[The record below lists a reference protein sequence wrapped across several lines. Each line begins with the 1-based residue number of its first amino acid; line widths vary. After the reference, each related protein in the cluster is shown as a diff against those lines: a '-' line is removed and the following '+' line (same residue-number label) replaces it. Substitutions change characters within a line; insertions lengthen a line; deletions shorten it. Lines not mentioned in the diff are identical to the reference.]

1 MKNKLF
7 ILIFFSFVS
16 ILKAQNTLPTAEQYP
31 IFPVCENSKDLE
43 NCFNSNVQDIVYTN
57 FKIPNDLKIKNYIGS
72 IIVVFE
78 VDATGKFK
86 VQYVDSNEKALI
98 EESNRV
104 FETFPIISPPTFNGK
119 PSYARYTI
127 KIAIPLKSSSEIQ
140 GELKAKQQ
148 EFETSPAYRRN
159 KELTDFNELK
169 YTEFKNPQF
178 QSQLNIPFSHSNY
191 AQFDSELNQIGS
203 NNHTGSK
210 PYSYADVQKYY
221 SIESKNNAIKKSSKS
236 WWGRK
241 FWNENMVEIQGED
254 YWLSLN
260 PIIDLQLGK
269 SNSTNNKNTYVN
281 TRALQFQGG
290 LGKQLNFSTTVFESQ
305 GYFADY
311 YNKFAESIKPAGGD
325 PAIIPGI
332 GIAKDFQ
339 VTQYD
344 FPSAEANLTFT
355 PSKFINMQLGYGRN
369 FIGDGYRSLIL
380 SDAASPYPFFKLNT
394 TFWRIKYTNTYMF
407 LRDVRPEVTSE
418 RTYASKYIANH
429 YLSLNVSK
437 RFNIGFFESVVWA
450 NNNGRGFDPNFINP
464 IIFYRTVEFTSSA
477 RSGNALLGLTG
488 KYKFNNQINAYGQFL
503 LDEFSLKDVKAGND
517 SWKNKFGY
525 QIGAK
530 YYNAFNIDNL
540 LLQAE
545 FNYVRPYV
553 YSHLEATTNYGH
565 NNQSIGHPWGGNFQE
580 FVAIARY
587 HTNRFYADA
596 KLTFGKRGL
605 DFDPLVDN
613 NNYGSNINISYETNR
628 PLDSGVVVG
637 QGNKTSVF
645 IADLQAGYLV
655 NPSTNLK
662 FFGSLIYR
670 NFNPAQN
677 TLTYNKENTT
687 WFSIGLRSD
696 VFNWYFDY

>member
-16 ILKAQNTLPTAEQYP
+16 ISKAQNTLQTGEKYP
-31 IFPVCENSKDLE
+31 IFPVCENTKNPE
-43 NCFNSNVQDIVYTN
+43 NCFNTNVQDLVYNN
-57 FKIPNDLKIKNYIGS
+57 FKIPDELKTTNYVGT

-78 VDATGKFK
+78 VNETGKFK
-86 VQYVDSNEKALI
+86 VQYVDSNEKSLI
-98 EESNRV
+98 EESNHV
-104 FETFPIISPPTFNGK
+104 FQTFPIISPPTFNGK
-119 PSYARYTI
+119 PSYARFTI
-127 KIAIPLKSSSEIQ
+127 KIAIPLKSSSEIEA
-140 GELKAKQQ
+140 ELKAKQQ
-148 EFETSPAYRRN
+148 EFETSSDYKRN
-159 KELTDFNELK
+159 KELTEFDELK
-169 YTEFKNPQF
+169 YIEFKNPQF
-178 QSQLNIPFSHSNY
+178 QSHLNIPFSHSNY
-191 AQFDSELNQIGS
+191 AQFDAELNQIGS

-221 SIESKNNAIKKSSKS
+221 RIESNNNNIKKTTKS

-254 YWLSLN
+254 YWLTLN

-429 YLSLNVSK
+429 YLSLNVTK
-437 RFNIGFFESVVWA
+437 RLNIGFFESVVWA

-488 KYKFNNQINAYGQFL
+488 KYKFKNQINAYGQFL

-525 QIGAK
+525 QLGAK
-530 YYNAFNIDNL
+530 YYNAFSINNL
-540 LLQAE
+540 LLQVE

-587 HTNRFYADA
+587 HTNRFYADT

-605 DFDPLVDN
+605 DFDPLFDN

-628 PLDSGVVVG
+628 PLDNGVVVG
-637 QGNKTSVF
+637 QGNKTSIF

-670 NFNPAQN
+670 NFNPVQN
-677 TLTYNKENTT
+677 TLTYNKEITT

>member
-1 MKNKLF
+1 MNNKLF
-7 ILIFFSFVS
+7 ILIFFFSVWNANS
-16 ILKAQNTLPTAEQYP
+16 QSNLQSGEQYP
-31 IFPVCENSKDLE
+31 IFSACENSKNLE
-43 NCFNSNVQDIVYTN
+43 NCFNYNVQDLVYTN
-57 FKIPNDLKIKNYIGS
+57 FKIPNELKTTNYIGT

-78 VDATGKFK
+78 VDEKGKFK
-86 VQYVDSNEKALI
+86 VQYVDSNEKSLI

-104 FETFPIISPPTFNGK
+104 FETFPTISPPTFNGK
-119 PSYARYTI
+119 PSYAKYTI
-127 KIAIPLKSSSEIQ
+127 KIAIPLKSFSEI
-140 GELKAKQQ
+140 EAENKAKQLQ
-148 EFETSPAYRRN
+148 LETTPSFKRN
-159 KELTDFNELK
+159 KELTEFNDLK
-169 YTEFKNPQF
+169 YIEFKNPQF
-178 QSQLNIPFSHSNY
+178 QSHLNIPFSHSY
-191 AQFDSELNQIGS
+191 YSQFDSELNQIGS
-203 NNHTGSK
+203 NNHTSSK
-210 PYSYADVQKYY
+210 PYSYSDIQKYY
-221 SIESKNNAIKKSSKS
+221 SIEENNSKLKKSAKS

-241 FWNENMVEIQGED
+241 FWNENMVEVQGED
-254 YWLSLN
+254 YWLTLN

-269 SNSTNNKNTYVN
+269 SFSTNNKNTYIN
-281 TRALQFQGG
+281 TRAIQFQGG

-407 LRDVRPEVTSE
+407 LRDVRSEVTSE

-429 YLSLNVSK
+429 YLSLNVTK
-437 RFNIGFFESVVWA
+437 RLNIGFFESVVWA

-488 KYKFNNQINAYGQFL
+488 KYKFNNRFNAYGQFL

-525 QIGAK
+525 QLGAK

-540 LLQAE
+540 LLQIE

-580 FVAIARY
+580 LVAIVRY
-587 HTNRFYADA
+587 HNNRFYADA

-605 DFDPLVDN
+605 DFDPLVDS
-613 NNYGSNINISYETNR
+613 NNYGSNFNISYETNR
-628 PLDSGVVVG
+628 PFDSGVVVG
-637 QGNKTSVF
+637 QGNKTSVY
-645 IADLQAGYLV
+645 IADLQAGYLI

-677 TLTYNKENTT
+677 TPTLVKENTT

-696 VFNWYFDY
+696 IFNWYFDY